1 MQRQKDDRVVW
12 LRRVGLARAQNFVS
26 RSRSRYLASSRKSRA
41 KEDFYRRAP
50 FLVLY
55 WSHGLFVVENF
66 LTCRRVTCNPLA
78 STILH
83 FFDRYR
89 PVPELFAA
97 VPDYTP
103 ASLRKSV
110 RMLARYT
117 LLQRRGEKLDGEQR
131 LTAWSEWNPAA
142 GFFHLSTKDVEFERD
157 AAKELQSVVQLAQSK
172 PMPRPVKRYPKAQ
185 QIRLPALKVDG
196 EFPRVL
202 LARRTWR
209 KFSRRPVTLLALGN
223 LLGLTWGV
231 RRWVDIPKVG
241 SVAVKTSPSG
251 GALHPI
257 EAYVLARSVVDL
269 KPGLYH
275 YSGADHRLELIQ
287 GGATSRQIARYL
299 ANQWWY
305 GQASFVVFMTAVF
318 ARTQWKYDYARA
330 YRAVLMEAGHL
341 CQTFCLTAT
350 WLGLAPFC
358 TLAFADSEIERALGV
373 DGISESV
380 LYAAGCGMRPEKE
393 EKAHLL
399 SGSEIST
406 LNL

>member
-1 MQRQKDDRVVW
+1 
-12 LRRVGLARAQNFVS
+12 LL
-26 RSRSRYLASSRKSRA
+26 SSRKSRA

-50 FLVLY
+50 FLVSY
-55 WSHGLFVVENF
+55 WRDGLFVLENF
-66 LTCRRVTCNPLA
+66 LTRRRVTCNPLA

-89 PVPELFAA
+89 PLRELFAA
-97 VPDYTP
+97 LEDYTP

-110 RMLARYT
+110 RMLARHA
-117 LLQRRGEKLDGEQR
+117 LLQRRGEKFDGEEKLR
-131 LTAWSEWNPAA
+131 AWSEWNPTA
-142 GFFHLSTKDVEFERD
+142 GFFHLSTKDVDFEPD
-157 AAKELQSVVQLAQSK
+157 AAKEFQGVVRLAKSK
-172 PMPRPVKRYPKAQ
+172 PMPRPVKRYPKARHVQ
-185 QIRLPALKVDG
+185 LSAPRVDG

-209 KFSRRPVTLLALGN
+209 KFSARPVALGALGN

-231 RRWVDIPKVG
+231 RSWVEIPKVG
-241 SVAVKTSPSG
+241 WVAVKTSPSG

-257 EAYVLARSVVDL
+257 EAYILARNVEDL
-269 KPGLYH
+269 HPGLYH
-275 YSGADHRLELIQ
+275 YNGADRRLELLRR
-287 GGATSRQIARYL
+287 GATSRQITRYL

-305 GQASFVVFMTAVF
+305 GGASFVVFMTAVF

-358 TLAFADSEIERALGV
+358 TLAFADSQIEKALGV

-380 LYAAGCGMRPEKE
+380 LYVAGAGMRPEKE

-399 SGSEIST
+399 SGSEISK

>member
-1 MQRQKDDRVVW
+1 M
-12 LRRVGLARAQNFVS
+12 LVS
-26 RSRSRYLASSRKSRA
+26 RKARR

-50 FLVLY
+50 FLVSY
-55 WSHGLFVVENF
+55 WRDAQFVVENF
-66 LTCRRVTCNPLA
+66 LTRHRVTCNPLA

-89 PVPELFAA
+89 SLRQLFAA
-97 VPDYTP
+97 LPDYTP

-110 RMLARYT
+110 RMLARHA
-117 LLQRRGEKLDGEQR
+117 LLQRRGEKFHGEEKLR
-131 LTAWSEWNPAA
+131 AWSEWNPAA
-142 GFFHLSTKDVEFERD
+142 GFFHLSTKDVRFEAD
-157 AAKELQSVVQLAQSK
+157 AAKEFQGLVRLAKSK
-172 PMPRPVKRYPKAQ
+172 PMPRPVKRYPKAR
-185 QIRLPALKVDG
+185 QIQLPVLRVDG

-209 KFSRRPVTLLALGN
+209 KFSERPVALGTLGN

-231 RRWVDIPKVG
+231 QRWVEIPKIG

-257 EAYVLARSVVDL
+257 EAYVLARNVEDL
-269 KPGLYH
+269 RPGLYH
-275 YSGADHRLELIQ
+275 YSGADHRLEQIR
-287 GGATSRQIARYL
+287 GGATSPQITRYL
-299 ANQWWY
+299 VNQWWY
-305 GQASFVVFMTAVF
+305 GGASFVVFMTAVF
-318 ARTQWKYDYARA
+318 ARTRWKYDYARA

-373 DGISESV
+373 DGVSESV
-380 LYAAGCGMRPEKE
+380 LYAAGGGMRPEKE

-399 SGSEIST
+399 SGSEISK

>member
-1 MQRQKDDRVVW
+1 LLV
-12 LRRVGLARAQNFVS
+12 
-26 RSRSRYLASSRKSRA
+26 SRKSRR
-41 KEDFYRRAP
+41 KEDFYRRVP
-50 FLVLY
+50 FLVSY
-55 WSHGLFVVENF
+55 WREGLFVVENF
-66 LTCRRVTCNPLA
+66 LTRRRVTCNPLA

-89 PVPELFAA
+89 SLRELFAGLE
-97 VPDYTP
+97 DYTP

-110 RMLARYT
+110 RMLRRHA
-117 LLQRRGEKLDGEQR
+117 LLQRRGEKLDGEEKLR
-131 LTAWSEWNPAA
+131 AWSEWNPAA
-142 GFFHLSTKDVEFERD
+142 GFFHLSTKDVEFEAD
-157 AAKELQSVVQLAQSK
+157 AAREFQGLVRLAKSR
-172 PMPRPVKRYPKAQ
+172 PMPQPVKRYPKARHTQ
-185 QIRLPALKVDG
+185 LPALRVDG

-209 KFSRRPVTLLALGN
+209 KFSERPVALGTLGN

-231 RRWVDIPKVG
+231 QKWVEIPKIG

-257 EAYVLARSVVDL
+257 EAYVLARNVQDL
-269 KPGLYH
+269 RPGLYH
-275 YSGADHRLELIQ
+275 YSGADHRLEQIR
-287 GGATSRQIARYL
+287 GGATSRQITRYL

-305 GQASFVVFMTAVF
+305 GGASFVIFMTAVF
-318 ARTQWKYDYARA
+318 ARTRWKYDYARA
-330 YRAVLMEAGHL
+330 YRAVLMESGHL

-373 DGISESV
+373 DGVSESV
-380 LYAAGCGMRPEKE
+380 LYAAGAGMRPENE

-399 SGSEIST
+399 SGSKISD